1 MKIEEGTIIAI
12 KEAGSAEI
20 KVGRHSDCIACG
32 ACDGADNI
40 VVTAV
45 DPLGVKVGQH
55 VRFEFRDVNI
65 VIGAFICFVM
75 PLLVCAAGAFAGH
88 FLALSQGFDT
98 VQTAV
103 IGGVIGFM
111 IGAVGCQK
119 KNRLSR
125 KLLKSA
131 IKVILKIARPM
142 EPSFFHGGRFFCI
155 SVVIQ

>member
-1 MKIEEGTIIAI
+1 MLIFYLMYTKIVLIGKNKPCYNKGRKKGDFMKIEEGTIIAI

-75 PLLVCAAGAFAGH
+75 PLLVCAAGAFCRPFPG
-88 FLALSQGFDT
+88 L
-98 VQTAV
+98 VP
-103 IGGVIGFM
+103 
-111 IGAVGCQK
+111 
-119 KNRLSR
+119 RL
-125 KLLKSA
+125 
-131 IKVILKIARPM
+131 
-142 EPSFFHGGRFFCI
+142 
-155 SVVIQ
+155 

>member
-111 IGAVGCQK
+111 IGAVGV
-119 KNRLSR
+119 
-125 KLLKSA
+125 KLFD
-131 IKVILKIARPM
+131 R
-142 EPSFFHGGRFFCI
+142 
-155 SVVIQ
+155 

>member
-40 VVTAV
+40 VVTAD

-55 VRFEFRDVNI
+55 VRCEFRDGNI

-88 FLALSQGFDT
+88 FLALSQGCDT
-98 VQTAV
+98 GQTAV

-111 IGAVGCQK
+111 IGAVGVK
-119 KNRLSR
+119 LFDRSLS
-125 KLLKSA
+125 KEESSKP
-131 IKVILKIARPM
+131 KII
-142 EPSFFHGGRFFCI
+142 EICY
-155 SVVIQ
+155 

>member
-1 MKIEEGTIIAI
+1 MKIEEGTNIAI

-55 VRFEFRDVNI
+55 VRFEFRDVYI

-98 VQTAV
+98 IQTAV

-111 IGAVGCQK
+111 IGAVGVK
-119 KNRLSR
+119 LFDRSLS
-125 KLLKSA
+125 KEESSKP
-131 IKVILKIARPM
+131 KII
-142 EPSFFHGGRFFCI
+142 EICY
-155 SVVIQ
+155 